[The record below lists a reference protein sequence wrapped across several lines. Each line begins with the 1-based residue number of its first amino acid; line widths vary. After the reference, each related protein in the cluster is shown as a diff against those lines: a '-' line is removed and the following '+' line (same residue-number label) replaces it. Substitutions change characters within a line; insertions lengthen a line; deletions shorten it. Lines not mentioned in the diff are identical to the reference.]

1 MIVMAEIAIVVVG
14 RRARR
19 WTVLMRV
26 ASDWY
31 PGRGRKRV
39 HLHPSGLDAA
49 DLRRAQCL
57 AVPVS
62 PAAFR
67 L

>member
-26 ASDWY
+26 ASD
-31 PGRGRKRV
+31 
-39 HLHPSGLDAA
+39 
-49 DLRRAQCL
+49 
-57 AVPVS
+57 
-62 PAAFR
+62 
-67 L
+67 